1 MRSEPWN
8 SPPSR
13 RRRLTGVTLSG
24 LAVLFML
31 FDGVFKLLQAQPVM
45 ESMKSLGYPVH
56 LAPTFGLLQLACL
69 LLYVVPRTS
78 VLGVVLLT
86 GYLGGATASHVRQ
99 LAPLL
104 THILF
109 PSYIAALL
117 WGGLYLRDARLVVLN
132 PLAR

>member
-1 MRSEPWN
+1 MRAELRISQ
-8 SPPSR
+8 PSR

-31 FDGVFKLLQAQPVM
+31 FDGGFKLLQAQPVREGM
-45 ESMKSLGYPVH
+45 AALGYPEH
-56 LAPTFGLLQLACL
+56 LAPYLGLVEVVCVV
-69 LLYVVPRTS
+69 LYLVPRTS

-117 WGGLYLRDARLVVLN
+117 WGGLYLRDTRLVVLN

>member
-31 FDGVFKLLQAQPVM
+31 LDGVFKLLQAQPVREGM
-45 ESMKSLGYPVH
+45 AALGYPGH
-56 LAPTFGLLQLACL
+56 LAPHLGLVEVVCVA
-69 LLYVVPRTS
+69 LYLVPRTS

-117 WGGLYLRDARLVVLN
+117 WGGLYLRDTRLVVLN